1 MASKIS
7 DSWQTVAKALWGHS
21 VKKRRDSPKILPHL
35 HSTKPPMTNQLTS
48 TTVQH
53 QCWLQGVWGAAT
65 KPPIKKSTIS
75 NFDISIKLRN
85 INQRTYFVAFNT
97 KQVANRTFQCMQAL
111 IITLPFGYY

>member
-75 NFDISIKLRN
+75 NFDIGIIFWDINKLTHY
-85 INQRTYFVAFNT
+85 ITLNT
-97 KQVANRTFQCMQAL
+97 QQMANRTLNFVQAL
-111 IITLPFGYY
+111 IIPLPFGNN

>member
-7 DSWQTVAKALWGHS
+7 VSWRTVAKDKSIIPQKSGMMS
-21 VKKRRDSPKILPHL
+21 FNILPHL

-75 NFDISIKLRN
+75 NFNVSIKLRD

-97 KQVANRTFQCMQAL
+97 KQVTNRTLQCMQTL